1 MCEHVQTKAV
11 VTVSQMARMV
21 GLSRARFYQLVKAGV
36 FPRPVYFVANRR
48 PFFDEEMQKVC
59 LEVRRRNCGIN
70 GQPVLFYAVGHLPQK
85 SGVVS
90 KRFPKPANPKA
101 DHADIIEGLAA
112 LGLNPTAQQ
121 VQSAVQT
128 LYPTGI
134 IHHDRGDV
142 LRSIFLHLKRQNSS
156 DNVGR

>member
-1 MCEHVQTKAV
+1 MREQVQTKAV
-11 VTVSQMARMV
+11 VTVSHMARMV
-21 GLSRARFYQLVKAGV
+21 GLSRARFYQLVEAGV
-36 FPRPVYFVANRR
+36 FPTPVYFVANRR
-48 PFFDEEMQKVC
+48 PFFDEDMQKVC

-70 GQPVLFYAVGHLPQK
+70 GKPVLFYSNGHQSQL
-85 SGVVS
+85 SAARV
-90 KRFPKPANPKA
+90 KRPTKPAKPKA

-128 LYPTGI
+128 LYPSGTN
-134 IHHDRGDV
+134 HHERGDV
-142 LRSIFLHLKRQNSS
+142 LRSIFLHLKRQNTP